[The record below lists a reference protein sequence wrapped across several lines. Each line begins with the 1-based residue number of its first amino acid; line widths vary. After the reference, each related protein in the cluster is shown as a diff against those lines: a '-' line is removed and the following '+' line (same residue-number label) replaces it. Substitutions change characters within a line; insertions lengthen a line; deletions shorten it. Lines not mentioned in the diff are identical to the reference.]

1 VVTKKSNKGT
11 KFFFNPS
18 RQTKFTVHK
27 KRMPIIKCICGTEI
41 LVVPDLKAMNRA
53 IENHVTIKHKS
64 TTDDSERLTE
74 FLAEQ
79 VLLLATK
86 INMSTFE

>member
-1 VVTKKSNKGT
+1 
-11 KFFFNPS
+11 
-18 RQTKFTVHK
+18 
-27 KRMPIIKCICGTEI
+27 MPIVKCICGTEI
-41 LVVPDLKAMNRA
+41 LVLPDLKAMNLA
-53 IENHVTIKHKS
+53 IENHVTIKHK
-64 TTDDSERLTE
+64 TTPDDSESLTE